1 MQEKG
6 EDHVISHY
14 IMLEIIW
21 EVTKKK
27 KKIEARFQKRSIRS
41 GAQRMLFYVTK
52 SMFRQPGWLK
62 TGSGNSNWS
71 EKCMEAGECGG

>member
-6 EDHVISHY
+6 EDQVINNY

-27 KKIEARFQKRSIRS
+27 KKNRSKIS
-41 GAQRMLFYVTK
+41 KEVHK
-52 SMFRQPGWLK
+52 E
-62 TGSGNSNWS
+62 WS
-71 EKCMEAGECGG
+71 PENTILCNKVHVQ

>member
-6 EDHVISHY
+6 EDQVINNY

-27 KKIEARFQKRSIRS
+27 KKIGARFQKRSIRS
-41 GAQRMLFYVTK
+41 GAQRILFYVTK
-52 SMFRQPGWLK
+52 SMF
-62 TGSGNSNWS
+62 NSQ
-71 EKCMEAGECGG
+71 GG

>member
-6 EDHVISHY
+6 EDHVISRY

-41 GAQRMLFYVTK
+41 GAQRILFYVTK
-52 SMFRQPGWLK
+52 SMF
-62 TGSGNSNWS
+62 
-71 EKCMEAGECGG
+71 

>member
-6 EDHVISHY
+6 EDHVISRY

-27 KKIEARFQKRSIRS
+27 KKNRSKISKEVHKERSPENTILCNKVHVLTARVAEDRLWK
-41 GAQRMLFYVTK
+41 
-52 SMFRQPGWLK
+52 LK
-62 TGSGNSNWS
+62 L
-71 EKCMEAGECGG
+71 E

>member
-6 EDHVISHY
+6 EDQVINNY

-27 KKIEARFQKRSIRS
+27 KKKNRSKIS
-41 GAQRMLFYVTK
+41 KEVHK
-52 SMFRQPGWLK
+52 E
-62 TGSGNSNWS
+62 WS
-71 EKCMEAGECGG
+71 PENTILCNKVHVQ

>member
-6 EDHVISHY
+6 EDQVINNY

-27 KKIEARFQKRSIRS
+27 KKKSEQDFKR
-41 GAQRMLFYVTK
+41 G
-52 SMFRQPGWLK
+52 P
-62 TGSGNSNWS
+62 
-71 EKCMEAGECGG
+71 

>member
-6 EDHVISHY
+6 EDQVISNY

-27 KKIEARFQKRSIRS
+27 KKIEARFQKRFIRS
-41 GAQRMLFYVTK
+41 GAQRIQFYVTK
-52 SMFRQPGWLK
+52 SMFQ
-62 TGSGNSNWS
+62 
-71 EKCMEAGECGG
+71 